1 MENNKFNVVKR
12 DLLKYEIAA
21 ELGLLD
27 KLVKHGWGGL
37 SAQETGKIGGI
48 LARRLNDGCSI
59 SLENKLLEKQQTL
72 EE

>member
-1 MENNKFNVVKR
+1 MQTNYNNVVKR

-27 KLVKHGWGGL
+27 KLIEAGWGGL

-48 LARRLNDGCSI
+48 LARRLKEEPA
-59 SLENKLLEKQQTL
+59 SLPEKTQLKKL
-72 EE
+72 